1 MRFDDLNWMD
11 VEGYLQ
17 LENRIM
23 LVLGACEQHG
33 FLSLLTDIKIP
44 QVLADLASRRSGVLV
59 APPLNFGVSPYFAAY
74 PGTISLRLTTFL
86 AVLEDMVYS
95 LYRQGFR
102 RMLILNGHGGNTA
115 ARVHL
120 QEMLTDLRDLR
131 IIWYEWWLSKRVEAI
146 AQRYNLRPAHAN
158 WLESFPFTRVT
169 HASEQWS
176 EAAKVPPVVP
186 SYLLDAQRARL
197 VYEDGSFG
205 GPYQV
210 SDEIMHE
217 ILNAVLEEV
226 LFLLENG
233 FDT

>member
-11 VEGYLQ
+11 VEGYLH

-131 IIWYEWWLSKRVEAI
+131 IIWYEWWLSKKVEAI

-169 HASEQWS
+169 HASEQLS

>member
-176 EAAKVPPVVP
+176 DAAKVPPVVP

>member
-11 VEGYLQ
+11 VEGYLH

-33 FLSLLTDIKIP
+33 FLSLLTDLKIP

-131 IIWYEWWLSKRVEAI
+131 IIWYEWWLSKKVEAI

-169 HASEQWS
+169 HASEQLS

>member
-11 VEGYLQ
+11 VEGYLH

-23 LVLGACEQHG
+23 LVVGACEQHG

-131 IIWYEWWLSKRVEAI
+131 IIWYEWWLSKKVEAI

-169 HASEQWS
+169 HASEQLS

>member
-11 VEGYLQ
+11 VEGYLH

-59 APPLNFGVSPYFAAY
+59 APPLNFGISPYFAAY

-120 QEMLTDLRDLR
+120 QEMLTDLRDLK
-131 IIWYEWWLSKRVEAI
+131 IIWYEWWLSKKVEAI

-169 HASEQWS
+169 HASEQLS